1 MSELSKND
9 QHVGGKIVSGL
20 SDIKQ
25 EESAVEQLSG
35 YSVENVHQ
43 LLGTIIADK
52 SLSRQE
58 RREKVSWTVSH
69 QPHPTK
75 EFTKYNWWNNDIR
88 SKPDIGGSVFSMI
101 MALFSFS
108 FSFLILEGYISA
120 FSISQGDAPL
130 SSMTEAIFGS
140 FFGIAGLVFAFVS
153 ICCAIPFP
161 STEHNKVYGK
171 REHMS
176 ANDHAAQIRDNRVKW
191 KRQAILEKQQQLKAL
206 TAELSGETVVSSKGA
221 SKTSYEEAVA
231 RIASYET
238 DIDKAL
244 RYPAFNDITVKE
256 VREMVLRMRTCKSM
270 VENLEAEDAREL
282 SKEVD
287 ELWVCIQTAEETA
300 KRIGL
305 KSLDAEELKLLDKI
319 KGLVAHA
326 GDPTYSDDV
335 RAGFYEKLRTAVNRL
350 NENKTV
356 IPTKIVA
363 EIESKAVKTLT
374 MSKEEEA
381 AHA

>member
-1 MSELSKND
+1 MSELSKNK

-43 LLGTIIADK
+43 LLDTIIADK

-171 REHMS
+171 REHLGL
-176 ANDHAAQIRDNRVKW
+176 AEYKAEVKTQQEE
-191 KRQAILEKQQQLKAL
+191 RQRQDMRAKQLQLKAL
-206 TAELSGETVVSSKGA
+206 TAELSGETIVASKVA
-221 SKTSYEEAVA
+221 SKTSYKEAVA
-231 RIASYET
+231 RVASYET

-244 RYPAFNDITVKE
+244 RYPAFNDITIRE
-256 VREMVLRMRTCKSM
+256 VREMVKQMRTCKSM
-270 VENLEAEDAREL
+270 VENLDSEDAREL
-282 SKEVD
+282 SREVD
-287 ELWVCIQTAEETA
+287 ELWVCIQTAEEVA

-305 KSLDAEELKLLDKI
+305 SALDAEELRLLNKI
-319 KGLVAHA
+319 KGLAAHA
-326 GDPTYSDDV
+326 SDATYSDEV
-335 RAGFYEKLRTAVNRL
+335 RGGFYRQLKTTIDRL
-350 NENKTV
+350 NERRSV
-356 IPTKIVA
+356 VPTKIVA
-363 EIESKAVKTLT
+363 EIENKAALGIEEN
-374 MSKEEEA
+374 KEPE
-381 AHA
+381 HV